1 MYVKRGKD
9 DMTMKNLSAK
19 EAQIRGFTERRPL
32 TGAFLAL
39 WKKGI
44 ESRR

>member
-19 EAQIRGFTERRPL
+19 EAHIRGFTEGDP
-32 TGAFLAL
+32 GLAHF
-39 WKKGI
+39 
-44 ESRR
+44 